1 MTFRSRAAK
10 AVLTGALRRLRPS
23 GSSVVLD
30 SCGKNDQIAVNLISF
45 GSFALFGSFDEETDG
60 LESTRNEKAPVG
72 AEDFFCNPMFWL
84 PAIDNHLTVDGVTF
98 VVS

>member
-1 MTFRSRAAK
+1 MGLRGL
-10 AVLTGALRRLRPS
+10 LTGALRCGGAS
-23 GSSVVLD
+23 VSSVLLE
-30 SCGKNDQIAVNLISF
+30 SYGKIDQNTVNLISL

-72 AEDFFCNPMFWL
+72 AEDFFCTLFQAVAGFNF
-84 PAIDNHLTVDGVTF
+84 NHHTVDGVTF